1 MASEQVSIFTATVIN
16 KIITLPNKSAQDLR
30 KPILIIRLNW
40 LIVVDEMVW
49 KQYARTFCFALTYGK
64 FIPRCLELTSDERQ

>member
-1 MASEQVSIFTATVIN
+1 MAREQVSIFSETVIN

-40 LIVVDEMVW
+40 LIVVDEMV
-49 KQYARTFCFALTYGK
+49 
-64 FIPRCLELTSDERQ
+64 

>member
-1 MASEQVSIFTATVIN
+1 MASEQVSIFSETVIN

-49 KQYARTFCFALTYGK
+49 KQYARTFCFANDLHLQQEGK
-64 FIPRCLELTSDERQ
+64 PLRLAK